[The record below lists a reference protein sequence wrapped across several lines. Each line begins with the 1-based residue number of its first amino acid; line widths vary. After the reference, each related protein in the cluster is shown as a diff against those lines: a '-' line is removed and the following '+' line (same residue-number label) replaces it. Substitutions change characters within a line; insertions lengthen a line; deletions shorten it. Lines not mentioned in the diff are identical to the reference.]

1 MARGAPCCPGMKG
14 NKNRLPQG
22 RAGKA
27 DSFNT
32 LLPYTAHHFV
42 PTKHSQPPFFA
53 GFMAS
58 KQRAFQ
64 TLRHQSLSA
73 NEKVVTDSQHAPRS
87 PRDPENKG

>member
-1 MARGAPCCPGMKG
+1 MKG
-14 NKNRLPQG
+14 NKNWLPQG

-32 LLPYTAHHFV
+32 LLPYTVHHFV
-42 PTKHSQPPFFA
+42 STEHLQSPFFA

-64 TLRHQSLSA
+64 ALRHQSLSA
-73 NEKVVTDSQHAPRS
+73 NEKDVTDSQHAPRS
-87 PRDPENKG
+87 PRDPDEKG